1 MTIGQETVGQIG
13 RGYMVLLG
21 IEDVDTEQDADY
33 ICDKIIGLRVFEDD
47 QGKMNLGILDVNG
60 AILLISQFT
69 LYGDARHGRR
79 PSFIKAARPEQ
90 AIPPLRI
97 RHPAA
102 VPVRAGGDRPLW
114 GGNAG
119 RFGERWAG
127 DHPIGKQTA
136 VLTLPYGGA
145 RRDNLILHRKEM
157 THDHT
162 Y

>member
-1 MTIGQETVGQIG
+1 MIIGQETVGQIG

-90 AIPPLRI
+90 AIPLYEYAI
-97 RHPAA
+97 RRLSQS
-102 VPVRAGGDRPLW
+102 VPVET
-114 GGNAG
+114 G
-119 RFGERWAG
+119 RFGAEMQVALVNDG
-127 DHPIGKQTA
+127 PVT
-136 VLTLPYGGA
+136 
-145 RRDNLILHRKEM
+145 ILLESKRLF
-157 THDHT
+157 
-162 Y
+162 

>member
-1 MTIGQETVGQIG
+1 MRAVIQRVSEAKVIIGQETVGQIG

-21 IEDVDTEQDADY
+21 IEHVDTEQDADY

-90 AIPPLRI
+90 AIPLYEYAI
-97 RHPAA
+97 RRLSQS
-102 VPVRAGGDRPLW
+102 VPVET
-114 GGNAG
+114 G
-119 RFGERWAG
+119 RFGAEMQVALVNDG
-127 DHPIGKQTA
+127 PVT
-136 VLTLPYGGA
+136 
-145 RRDNLILHRKEM
+145 ILLESKRLF
-157 THDHT
+157 
-162 Y
+162 

>member
-13 RGYMVLLG
+13 QGYMVLLG

-47 QGKMNLGILDVNG
+47 QGKMNRCILDVNG

-90 AIPPLRI
+90 AIPLYEYAI
-97 RHPAA
+97 RRLFQS
-102 VPVRAGGDRPLW
+102 VPVETGH
-114 GGNAG
+114 
-119 RFGERWAG
+119 FGADMQVSLVNDG
-127 DHPIGKQTA
+127 PVT
-136 VLTLPYGGA
+136 
-145 RRDNLILHRKEM
+145 ILLESKRLF
-157 THDHT
+157 
-162 Y
+162 

>member
-1 MTIGQETVGQIG
+1 MRAVIQRVSEARVTIGRDTAGQIG

-47 QGKMNLGILDVNG
+47 QGKMNRGILDVNG

-90 AIPPLRI
+90 AIPLYEYAI
-97 RHPAA
+97 RRLSQS
-102 VPVRAGGDRPLW
+102 VPVET
-114 GGNAG
+114 G
-119 RFGERWAG
+119 RFGAEMQVALVNDG
-127 DHPIGKQTA
+127 PVT
-136 VLTLPYGGA
+136 
-145 RRDNLILHRKEM
+145 ILLESKRLF
-157 THDHT
+157 
-162 Y
+162 

>member
-1 MTIGQETVGQIG
+1 MTIGRDTVGQIG

-47 QGKMNLGILDVNG
+47 QGKMNRGILDVNG

-90 AIPPLRI
+90 AIPHYEYAI
-97 RHPAA
+97 RRLSQS
-102 VPVRAGGDRPLW
+102 VPVET
-114 GGNAG
+114 G
-119 RFGERWAG
+119 RFGAEMQVALVNDG
-127 DHPIGKQTA
+127 PVT
-136 VLTLPYGGA
+136 
-145 RRDNLILHRKEM
+145 ILLESKRLF
-157 THDHT
+157 
-162 Y
+162 

>member
-1 MTIGQETVGQIG
+1 MRAVIQRVSEAKVTIGQETVGQIG

-47 QGKMNLGILDVNG
+47 QGKMNLGILEGNG

-90 AIPPLRI
+90 AIPLYEYAI
-97 RHPAA
+97 RRLSQS
-102 VPVRAGGDRPLW
+102 VPVET
-114 GGNAG
+114 G
-119 RFGERWAG
+119 RFGAEMQVALVNDG
-127 DHPIGKQTA
+127 PVT
-136 VLTLPYGGA
+136 
-145 RRDNLILHRKEM
+145 ILLESKRLF
-157 THDHT
+157 
-162 Y
+162 

>member
-1 MTIGQETVGQIG
+1 MRAVIQRVSEAKVTIGQETVGRIG

-21 IEDVDTEQDADY
+21 IEDADY

-90 AIPPLRI
+90 AIPLYEYAI
-97 RHPAA
+97 RRLSQS
-102 VPVRAGGDRPLW
+102 VPVET
-114 GGNAG
+114 G
-119 RFGERWAG
+119 RFGAEMQVALVNDG
-127 DHPIGKQTA
+127 PVT
-136 VLTLPYGGA
+136 
-145 RRDNLILHRKEM
+145 ILLESKRLF
-157 THDHT
+157 
-162 Y
+162 

>member
-47 QGKMNLGILDVNG
+47 QGKMNRGILDVNG

-90 AIPPLRI
+90 AIPLYVEIPRGFY
-97 RHPAA
+97 A
-102 VPVRAGGDRPLW
+102 VPVET
-114 GGNAG
+114 G
-119 RFGERWAG
+119 RFGAEMQVALVNDG
-127 DHPIGKQTA
+127 PVT
-136 VLTLPYGGA
+136 
-145 RRDNLILHRKEM
+145 ILLESKRLF
-157 THDHT
+157 
-162 Y
+162 

>member
-1 MTIGQETVGQIG
+1 MRAVIQRVSEAKVTIGQETVGQIG

-47 QGKMNLGILDVNG
+47 QGKMNRGILDVNG

-90 AIPPLRI
+90 AIPLYEYAI
-97 RHPAA
+97 RRLSQS
-102 VPVRAGGDRPLW
+102 VPGET
-114 GGNAG
+114 G
-119 RFGERWAG
+119 RFGAEMQVALVNDG
-127 DHPIGKQTA
+127 PVT
-136 VLTLPYGGA
+136 
-145 RRDNLILHRKEM
+145 ILLESKRLF
-157 THDHT
+157 
-162 Y
+162 

>member
-1 MTIGQETVGQIG
+1 MRAVIQRVSEAKVTIGQETVGQIG

-79 PSFIKAARPEQ
+79 PRFIKASRPEQ
-90 AIPPLRI
+90 AIPLYEYAI
-97 RHPAA
+97 RRLSQS
-102 VPVRAGGDRPLW
+102 VPVET
-114 GGNAG
+114 G
-119 RFGERWAG
+119 RFGAEMQVALVNDG
-127 DHPIGKQTA
+127 PVT
-136 VLTLPYGGA
+136 
-145 RRDNLILHRKEM
+145 ILLESKRLF
-157 THDHT
+157 
-162 Y
+162 